1 LFDWLIHE
9 MTEKLKS
16 LGLVEL
22 SSLNMNSSKPDIPMS
37 LNTEILSVNSIQSHV
52 FNFTSLHLKHNL
64 VFLTISTKI
73 ILKLETK
80 YIGLSTLLN

>member
-1 LFDWLIHE
+1 

-52 FNFTSLHLKHNL
+52 FPFPSLHLKHNL